1 MNIRNPLSKSLEWRW
16 LATWLLLLCTIP
28 LLSIYGRRLQAFSRE
43 HLNTDILAWVIAV
56 PTLLL
61 AVIFLLDQARR
72 YGYHRLW
79 HLVWA
84 VALFGIL
91 PLTLNAVEERLH
103 FLVFGAFGLVTG
115 RTFTGKTGLLLGISA
130 AGLDELLQWALPDR
144 VGDWRDVGF
153 NLLSVLGGLLLAK
166 LGRR

>member
-1 MNIRNPLSKSLEWRW
+1 MNILNSPRDWRW
-16 LATWLLLLCTIP
+16 FATWLLLLGAIP
-28 LLSIYGRRLQAFSRE
+28 LLSIYGRRLQAFSQE
-43 HLNTDILAWVIAV
+43 HLNTDALAWAIAV

-61 AVIFLLDQARR
+61 VVIFLFDQARR
-72 YGYHRLW
+72 YGYRRLW
-79 HLVWA
+79 HLAWA
-84 VALFGIL
+84 LALFGIL

-115 RTFTGKTGLLLGISA
+115 RVFTGKTGLLISIAA

-153 NLLSVLGGLLLAK
+153 NLLAVLGGLLMTK

>member
-1 MNIRNPLSKSLEWRW
+1 MNIRNPLSKPLDRRW
-16 LATWLLLLCTIP
+16 FATWLLLLSVIP

-43 HLNTDILAWVIAV
+43 HLNTDVLAWAIAV

-61 AVIFLLDQARR
+61 VVIFLLDQARR
-72 YGYHRLW
+72 YGYRRLW
-79 HLVWA
+79 HLAWA
-84 VALFGIL
+84 LALFGIL

-115 RTFTGKTGLLLGISA
+115 RTFTGRIGLLLGISA

-153 NLLSVLGGLLLAK
+153 NLVSVLGGLLLAK